1 MYCSNCGKKVDPK
14 AVVCVGCGCSLKK
27 RGNGFGIASMI
38 LGLVGLFYA
47 LCAFSR
53 VIDLGSYLDY
63 QTISYQIGFSIGFFL
78 VQSILSIVWFSL
90 CICDRKNNKTGFN
103 LAGLILTSITFVI
116 VVIQFIVVATY

>member
-63 QTISYQIGFSIGFFL
+63 QTILCLYKVFYLLLGSPL
-78 VQSILSIVWFSL
+78 V
-90 CICDRKNNKTGFN
+90 
-103 LAGLILTSITFVI
+103 FVI
-116 VVIQFIVVATY
+116 GRIRRLVLIWQDLF